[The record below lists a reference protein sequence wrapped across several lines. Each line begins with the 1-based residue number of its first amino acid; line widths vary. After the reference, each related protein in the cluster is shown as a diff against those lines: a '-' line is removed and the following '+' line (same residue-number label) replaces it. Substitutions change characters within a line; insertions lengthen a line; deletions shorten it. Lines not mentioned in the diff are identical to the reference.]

1 MSYRR
6 AALIA
11 PVVVLLLAGCVWEDP
26 VASPAP
32 SLTPPVLTPNPT
44 PTITPT
50 PSPETEPVPFGCS
63 DLLSAQGIYDYNP
76 NVSLLPS
83 FSPSDATLGGQAIA
97 QQGIACEL
105 INQTSGSLVDFG
117 VVRYTPDAYAAKLSA
132 VASSST
138 TTGAFDGY
146 FDVTSEGGTAQVF
159 VSPYFVSVV
168 SSDFGAAEDVAQLVQ
183 LALDGLG

>member
-1 MSYRR
+1 M
-6 AALIA
+6 LI
-11 PVVVLLLAGCVWEDP
+11 
-26 VASPAP
+26 
-32 SLTPPVLTPNPT
+32 PNPS

-97 QQGIACEL
+97 HQGIACEL
-105 INQTSGSLVDFG
+105 VNQTSGSLVDFG
-117 VVRYTPDAYAAKLSA
+117 VVLYTPAAYAAKLSE

-146 FDVTSEGGTAQVF
+146 FDITAEGGTAQLF
-159 VSPYFVSVV
+159 VSPYFVSVT
-168 SSDFGAAEDVAQLVQ
+168 SSEFRAPEDVAPLVE
-183 LALDGLG
+183 LALAGLG